1 MSVHDLPLFTWQ
13 PPKQI
18 LLFPLARRVGKI
30 RHTAA
35 KLASKHGDD
44 AELYWKQVV
53 ASQRKQLLRVGLSLV
68 EADEEIIAFFDAVSS
83 EIFRIDGSDSTA
95 GDYPGGAA

>member
-1 MSVHDLPLFTWQ
+1 MSVHDLPLFAWE

-18 LLFPLARRVGKI
+18 LLFPLTRRVGKI
-30 RHTAA
+30 RHTAL

-53 ASQRKQLLRVGLSLV
+53 ASQRKHLQRVGLSPV
-68 EADEEIIAFFDAVSS
+68 EADEEIVAFFDAVQA
-83 EIFRIDGSDSTA
+83 EIGRMSFDR
-95 GDYPGGAA
+95 YPGGAA